1 MLKYVAL
8 VGIIAWSR
16 VKKSAPM
23 HTNPYQSAIKSLSQQ
38 IQETE
43 TLLTD
48 PELGLMAREEL
59 VQLRSQLVALQTASS
74 SLDTATASSE
84 TEFAENLPKGNC
96 TLELRGGAGG
106 DEAKIWAADLLRM
119 YARFAENR
127 RLRIEFIDD
136 LVVKFSGSV
145 ELGGQLLSVYEAF
158 QFESGVHRVQRVPAT
173 EAAGRIHTSTATIAV
188 LPEIPEH
195 VIKIR
200 EEDLEWHF
208 MRSGG
213 AGGQSVNKTNSAVRL
228 VHRASGLVINSRTEK
243 QQSQNRAIA
252 LQLLRAQLWDIQ
264 QEERLK
270 KLDDARSLIG
280 RAQRTEKIR
289 TYNFA
294 QNRVTDHRT
303 KQSWYSLDTIIEGD
317 IEKMLTE
324 LRGELLSESKVAVDE
339 DPLDA
344 NTSPVEK

>member
-1 MLKYVAL
+1 MHIV
-8 VGIIAWSR
+8 
-16 VKKSAPM
+16 PM
-23 HTNPYQSAIKSLSQQ
+23 QSNPYQSAIDALQSQ
-38 IQETE
+38 IQQTE
-43 TLLTD
+43 SLLID
-48 PELGLMAREEL
+48 PDMTALAQEEL
-59 VQLRSQLVALQTASS
+59 TQLRSQLTELEAASAT
-74 SLDTATASSE
+74 LDAATTSSE
-84 TEFAENLPKGNC
+84 TDFAEDRPKGNC

-119 YARFAENR
+119 YSRFAENH

-145 ELGGQLLSVYEAF
+145 ELDGQLLTVYEAF

-208 MRSGG
+208 MRAGG
-213 AGGQSVNKTNSAVRL
+213 AGGQNVNKTNSAVRL
-228 VHRASGLVINSRTEK
+228 NHRPSGLVINSRTEK

-252 LQLLRAQLWDIQ
+252 LQLLRAQLWDLQ

-270 KLDDARSLIG
+270 KIGDARLLIG
-280 RAQRTEKIR
+280 RAQRAEKIR
-289 TYNFA
+289 TFNYA

-303 KQSWYSLDTIIEGD
+303 KQSWYALDTIVEGN

-324 LRGELLSESKVAVDE
+324 VRTELLSGNQSEPENASETDADNE
-339 DPLDA
+339 DI
-344 NTSPVEK
+344 S

>member
-1 MLKYVAL
+1 MHV
-8 VGIIAWSR
+8 
-16 VKKSAPM
+16 APM
-23 HTNPYQSAIKSLSQQ
+23 QINPYQSAIDALQSQMQQTESLLS
-38 IQETE
+38 
-43 TLLTD
+43 D
-48 PELGLMAREEL
+48 PDMAALAQEEL
-59 VQLRSQLVALQTASS
+59 TQLRSQLTELESASAT
-74 SLDTATASSE
+74 LDAATSAPE
-84 TEFAENLPKGNC
+84 TDFAEDQPKGNC

-119 YARFAENR
+119 YSRFAENH

-145 ELGGQLLSVYEAF
+145 ELGGQLLTVYEAF

-208 MRSGG
+208 MRAGG
-213 AGGQSVNKTNSAVRL
+213 AGGQNVNKTNSAVRL
-228 VHRASGLVINSRTEK
+228 NHRPSGLVINSRTEK

-252 LQLLRAQLWDIQ
+252 LQLLRAQLWDLQ

-270 KLDDARSLIG
+270 KIGDARLLIG
-280 RAQRTEKIR
+280 RAQRAEKIR
-289 TYNFA
+289 TFNYA

-303 KQSWYSLDTIIEGD
+303 KQSWYALDSIVEGN

-324 LRGELLSESKVAVDE
+324 VRTELLSGNQSEPENASETDADSE
-339 DPLDA
+339 DI
-344 NTSPVEK
+344 S

>member
-1 MLKYVAL
+1 MQIV
-8 VGIIAWSR
+8 
-16 VKKSAPM
+16 PM
-23 HTNPYQSAIKSLSQQ
+23 QSNPYQSAIDALQSQ
-38 IQETE
+38 IQQTE
-43 TLLTD
+43 SLLTD
-48 PELGLMAREEL
+48 PDMAALAQEEL
-59 VQLRSQLVALQTASS
+59 TQLRSQLTELEAASAT
-74 SLDTATASSE
+74 LDAAASASE
-84 TEFAENLPKGNC
+84 TDFAEDQPKGNC

-119 YARFAENR
+119 YSRFAENH

-145 ELGGQLLSVYEAF
+145 ELGGQLLTVYEAF

-195 VIKIR
+195 VIKVR

-208 MRSGG
+208 MRAGG
-213 AGGQSVNKTNSAVRL
+213 AGGQNVNKTNSAVRL
-228 VHRASGLVINSRTEK
+228 IHRPSGLVINSRTEK

-252 LQLLRAQLWDIQ
+252 LQLLRAQLWDLQ

-270 KLDDARSLIG
+270 KIGDARLLIG
-280 RAQRTEKIR
+280 RAQRAEKIR
-289 TYNFA
+289 TFNYA

-303 KQSWYSLDTIIEGD
+303 KQSWYALDTIVQGS

-324 LRGELLSESKVAVDE
+324 VRTELLSGNQSESENASETDADTE
-339 DPLDA
+339 DK
-344 NTSPVEK
+344 S

>member
-1 MLKYVAL
+1 MAL
-8 VGIIAWSR
+8 LLC
-16 VKKSAPM
+16 M
-23 HTNPYQSAIKSLSQQ
+23 HVNPYQSAIDSLKAQ
-38 IQETE
+38 IVQTE
-43 TLLTD
+43 LLLAD
-48 PELGLMAREEL
+48 PDMGPLAQEEL
-59 VQLRSQLVALQTASS
+59 HQLTSQLAELESAAAALESAQSS
-74 SLDTATASSE
+74 STA
-84 TEFAENLPKGNC
+84 EFSDEQPKGNC

-119 YARFAENR
+119 YQRYAETH
-127 RLRIEFIDD
+127 RLRVEFIDD

-195 VIKIR
+195 AVEIR
-200 EEDLEWHF
+200 DEDLEWHF
-208 MRSGG
+208 MRAGG
-213 AGGQSVNKTNSAVRL
+213 AGGQNVNKTNSAVRL
-228 VHRASGLVINSRTEK
+228 IHRPSGLVINSRTEK

-270 KLDDARSLIG
+270 KLGDARALIG
-280 RAQRTEKIR
+280 RAQRAEKIR

-303 KQSWYSLDTIIEGD
+303 KQSWYALDTIMEGD
-317 IEKMLTE
+317 IEKMLSE
-324 LRGELLSESKVAVDE
+324 LRSQLLSPDIENQSLE
-339 DPLDA
+339 EL
-344 NTSPVEK
+344 PVEDAGMVQV